1 MPEYVVE
8 RVGEALNTRRQA
20 INGSGIHIFGVAY
33 KKDVSDMRESPAL
46 DIIQLLQRRGA
57 IITYSDPYVPELHE
71 GDLCLKAT
79 PEAEVGAG
87 INCAVVCTDHTSF
100 NYQAMVQN
108 FPVVVDT
115 RNALKGIQADNI
127 FRL

>member
-1 MPEYVVE
+1 
-8 RVGEALNTRRQA
+8 
-20 INGSGIHIFGVAY
+20 
-33 KKDVSDMRESPAL
+33 
-46 DIIQLLQRRGA
+46 
-57 IITYSDPYVPELHE
+57 
-71 GDLCLKAT
+71 
-79 PEAEVGAG
+79 
-87 INCAVVCTDHTSF
+87 VVCTDHTSF